1 VSLVIGA
8 ESHIG
13 KRRARNEDRVFV
25 WLSDDGTRLSSRQAV
40 LAIADGMGG
49 AAGGELASSL
59 AVETLSKASQG
70 VLEGDAGLELRRL
83 FLEVNAAVHARA
95 ATSTR
100 YQGMGTTLVVAIVQ
114 DGRLWVANVGDS
126 RAYRLKGSTIQQ
138 ITRDHSLVEEQV
150 RAGLMT
156 KERARSS
163 SRRNLL
169 TRCIGV
175 AASVDVDVFGPEEL
189 STGDTVL
196 LCSDGLH
203 SAVEDGEIL
212 EVVASHPPEIAA
224 RELVRLANEHGGRD
238 NISVIVARWQP
249 DE

>member
-13 KRRARNEDRVFV
+13 KRRARNEDRVFFP
-25 WLSDDGTRLSSRQAV
+25 LADDGSGASSGHALFAV
-40 LAIADGMGG
+40 ADGMGG

-70 VLEGDAGLELRRL
+70 VLEGNAGLKLRRL
-83 FLEVNAAVHARA
+83 FLEANAAVHARA

-100 YQGMGTTLVVAIVQ
+100 YKGMGTTLVAAIVQ

-126 RAYRLKGSTIQQ
+126 RAYRLSENTIWQ
-138 ITRDHSLVEEQV
+138 ITQDHTLVEEQV
-150 RAGLMT
+150 RAGLIT

-163 SRRNLL
+163 TRRNLL
-169 TRCIGV
+169 TRCVGV
-175 AASVDVDVFGPEEL
+175 AESVDVDVFGPEDL
-189 STGDTVL
+189 SAGDTVL

-203 SAVEDGEIL
+203 SAVEDREIL
-212 EVVASHPPEIAA
+212 SVVASHPPEMAA

-238 NISVIVARWQP
+238 NVSVIVARWQP
-249 DE
+249 EG